1 MIYSVCISGYFSS
14 KYGREKEEDMS
25 TACMSH
31 SLIFLAHDTAIKG
44 LERDAHSSPAVL
56 QLRRTLQRLL
66 IKLPYRASA

>member
-1 MIYSVCISGYFSS
+1 
-14 KYGREKEEDMS
+14 MS
-25 TACMSH
+25 TVCMSH